1 MGELGSMAKEQ
12 AGQEQGTEEQP
23 ERITVSQE
31 WLDRLTANLRTME
44 ARRNQ
49 LRAEATE
56 LDKLIAHQ
64 IGAVG
69 LMTELVGGAS
79 ELAE

>member
-1 MGELGSMAKEQ
+1 MADEQ
-12 AGQEQGTEEQP
+12 AGQEQGTEGQQ

-49 LRAEATE
+49 LRAEVAE
-56 LDKLIAHQ
+56 LDGMIARQ
-64 IGAVG
+64 VGAVG
-69 LMTELVGGAS
+69 LMQELVSGDGQ
-79 ELAE
+79 E

>member
-1 MGELGSMAKEQ
+1 MGELDGMADEQ
-12 AGQEQGTEEQP
+12 PTQEQP

-49 LRAEATE
+49 LRAEAAE

-69 LMTELVGGAS
+69 LMQELVGKG
-79 ELAE
+79 E

>member
-1 MGELGSMAKEQ
+1 MAKEQ
-12 AGQEQGTEEQP
+12 AGQEQGAQEQGTEEQP

-49 LRAEATE
+49 LRAEVAE
-56 LDKLIAHQ
+56 LDGMIARQ
-64 IGAVG
+64 VGAVG
-69 LMTELVGGAS
+69 LMQELVSGDGQ
-79 ELAE
+79 E